1 MERNDNGLKPIEP
14 TRDRGTIPAK
24 IDTINAVTNTLE
36 NTIKELRDRI
46 EPVLVPNEPTPG
58 AITEDSRT
66 TMSTV
71 ASVLDDHIDTLLNLV
86 NVVETMSRRVDL

>member
-1 MERNDNGLKPIEP
+1 MECNDNGLKPIES

-36 NTIKELRDRI
+36 IAIKELRDRI

-58 AITEDSRT
+58 NTTGDDRP

-86 NVVETMSRRVDL
+86 YTVEAVSRRVDL

>member
-1 MERNDNGLKPIEP
+1 MEHNAKVPVLSSEP
-14 TRDRGTIPAK
+14 ARGTIPAK
-24 IDTINAVTNTLE
+24 IDTINAVTNMLE
-36 NTIKELRDRI
+36 IAIKELRDRI

-58 AITEDSRT
+58 IPTGDSRP

-71 ASVLDDHIDTLLNLV
+71 ASLLDDHVDTLLDLV

>member
-1 MERNDNGLKPIEP
+1 MERDDNGLKPVSP

-36 NTIKELRDRI
+36 IAIKELRDRI

-58 AITEDSRT
+58 NPTGDSRP

-71 ASVLDDHIDTLLNLV
+71 ASVLDDHIDTLLLLV
-86 NVVETMSRRVDL
+86 HTVETVSRRVDL

>member
-1 MERNDNGLKPIEP
+1 MEHNAKAPSLSSEP
-14 TRDRGTIPAK
+14 ARGTIPEK
-24 IDTINAVTNTLE
+24 INAINAVTNTLE
-36 NTIKELRDRI
+36 IAIKELRDRI
-46 EPVLVPNEPTPG
+46 EPVLVPDETTPRDTTG
-58 AITEDSRT
+58 DSRP